1 MTPPHSN
8 EVLLDSEASLRLVDR
23 ALTDL
28 GVSRVGADGEAGEA
42 IAHDASPAVLE
53 LVSLLPRVHAE
64 ISDVIR
70 NLRLSR
76 DALRRAGLDRLH
88 QPNERPH
95 EVFEATEVAA
105 TEMLARLDRALAMVE
120 ALEAAEEKSSGGPAA
135 TIRSGLRGELTHA
148 IDRLRLQDFTS
159 RQLQSA
165 SNALT
170 EMEERLSLLARIF
183 DPERLRRG

>member
-1 MTPPHSN
+1 M
-8 EVLLDSEASLRLVDR
+8 VDR

-28 GVSRVGADGEAGEA
+28 GVSRVGADGESSEA
-42 IAHDASPAVLE
+42 IARDASAAALE

-64 ISDVIR
+64 ISDVIS

-76 DALRRAGLDRLH
+76 EALRRAGLDRLH
-88 QPNERPH
+88 QPREGDH

-105 TEMLARLDRALAMVE
+105 AEMLARLDRALAMVE
-120 ALEAAEEKSSGGPAA
+120 ALEAAGDSTAGGPAA

-159 RQLQSA
+159 KQLKSA
-165 SNALT
+165 ATALS
-170 EMEERLSLLARIF
+170 EMEGRLTLLARIF
-183 DPERLRRG
+183 DPERLRHG